1 MKPVNKQVLKESAN
15 KLMFTMEESEYDTL
29 LEEFNTLLKQ
39 IEIISEIP
47 GVNEVEPMSFPFEV
61 STSYLR
67 EDIVEE
73 TLTNEE
79 ALKNASDVKDGQI
92 RLPKVVG

>member
-15 KLMFTMEESEYDTL
+15 KSMFTMEEKEYDTL

-39 IEIISEIP
+39 IEIIGDIP
-47 GVNEVEPMSFPFEV
+47 GVDEVDPMSFPFEV

-67 EDIVEE
+67 EDEVEE
-73 TLTNEE
+73 PLSSEE